1 MPALLIRLIGPAR
14 TALLAEFL
22 RFGTVGFAGFIVDNA
37 TVYGLRGAIGLYWA
51 GTLAYCTAATTT
63 WALNRTWTYAH
74 RPNAAPGRQ
83 WGLFLLAN
91 TLGFTLNRGTYF
103 LMIANLPLVAANP
116 VLGTFAGTL
125 AGMLV
130 NFHLSRTVVFR

>member
-37 TVYGLRGAIGLYWA
+37 TVCLRGAIGSGGRARWPIA
-51 GTLAYCTAATTT
+51 
-63 WALNRTWTYAH
+63 R
-74 RPNAAPGRQ
+74 RPPQPGRQ
-83 WGLFLLAN
+83 PDMVFRPPSERRPGMPGVVPGEYFGIPQPRHLFPDDRQPTARRCQP
-91 TLGFTLNRGTYF
+91 GAR
-103 LMIANLPLVAANP
+103 A
-116 VLGTFAGTL
+116 FAGTL